1 MTAEQWLLLAFLG
14 INAVEDIRKKEILLV
29 PTLLYGFLVLWHTLI
44 SGGEWEM
51 LLTGCIPGLLLLAFS
66 LLSKGQVGL
75 GDVWIVLIMGL
86 QMGVAATLGILWGAI
101 FMLSVWGFLF
111 QNVRGKTDCEKL
123 VLPMVPFLFLAMLLG
138 EVFR

>member
-1 MTAEQWLLLAFLG
+1 MTAERFVLLVFLG

-29 PTLLYGFLVLWHTLI
+29 PTLLYGFPVLWHTLI
-44 SGGEWEM
+44 SAGEWNM
-51 LLTGCIPGLLLLAFS
+51 LLTGCIPGLILLAFS

-75 GDVWIVLIMGL
+75 GDVWIVLVMGL
-86 QMGVAATLGILWGAI
+86 QLGFTATLGILWGAI
-101 FMLSVWGFLF
+101 FLLSVWGFLF
-111 QNVRGKTDCEKL
+111 QSVKGKTDCEKL